1 MKPIKRCLSKAEKNT
16 EVLRKQ
22 RVEKAQ
28 NDLDKQDS
36 SNNSNKIKKEN
47 NNDKLLMSKNKCI
60 NISKNKES
68 NLVKRNERNNINY
81 NTTKFVFEI
90 IKIIKM
96 LILSIYLIFTQE
108 EKNKEKKAKKV
119 YDKLS
124 LRGYVDSLNFNI
136 MQEIKEIIYYIY
148 IIKDISI
155 YSNNKNNNKYKDGN
169 LIKEKKIKNIKS
181 ELKIIAFKKIK
192 IIITCILLLNLIYKI
207 ESKINLHGIFLYN
220 NTEIVLKISKIGIQ
234 KILNADNLHGEYPCP
249 SSIYLNNKDLNLSS
263 CTNELY
269 ISSPESI
276 VKLVWNEPLN
286 SSLSLFHS
294 CENITEINFVSFDTS
309 VLDNGGYDMGYI
321 FKGCSSLISVNL
333 SSIDTK
339 NANLMDYMFSD
350 CLSIRSIN
358 LGNFNTSSVSRF
370 EYMFNNCSN
379 LEYINLE
386 NFTDSRSINI
396 NNMFNGIAKNA
407 VICIDQN
414 KAPYIYNLT
423 NNTECFT
430 ISCEP
435 DWRKFQKKLDNET
448 NECCDDCYLNL
459 SKFEYEGKCYST
471 CPDNTINYNHKC
483 YDKEEEEICH
493 IYSNC
498 TSCPENKYLK
508 KGKCYC
514 KEEYPFEIA
523 ETQICVSYCTIIER
537 QEGLCKINYEQ
548 NEESNKE
555 IEEKALENVKEEL
568 TNDFNT
574 SDIDNGKDVII
585 NQKYSTITISSSENQ
600 KKDKSSDRTTIDLG
614 ECETKIK
621 QEYNISQNDTLYIL
635 KIDVKQEGYQIPKII
650 YEVYYPLFGNNLIK
664 LNLTVCEGIKIDI
677 SIPIK
682 LPDNLDIY
690 NSSSDYYNDICYT
703 YTSEDGTDITLSD
716 RKNNFVNNKLTV
728 CEEDCDF
735 VSYDNVNERAI
746 CSCNV
751 KTETNTHKISGITI
765 DKNKLLN
772 SFIDFKNFANVKV
785 LTCINSI
792 FKLEA
797 FKYNYGNWIM
807 IAIIL
812 LLFITLIIFLG
823 KGYPNIKKIMDL
835 IEYFKI
841 NSTLV
846 KNFQNKKNNINMN
859 EEEVTPEKKSKRR
872 NIISEFNNK
881 NKFKSK
887 NKKSRQKKINND
899 NNKHN
904 PIKRNKKAKKY
915 IKDLL
920 NIKNNKDNI
929 ILNKNNKNKKENKN
943 NIVTIMQTKEEP
955 NNNNNINQ
963 KNFPYEMNQNQMYDM
978 FSKIYNQ
985 TDSELNDL
993 DYKKALQFD
1002 YRTYSLYY
1010 ISLIRTNHLLFFSF
1024 GQKFDFNSREIKVFL
1039 FFFNLGLSFA
1049 TNSLFF
1055 DDKTMHKIYE
1065 EKGTF
1070 DFIYNIPQIL
1080 FSSLI
1085 SWAILAII
1093 QFFALTESNIMYL
1106 KEKAN
1111 KNTVYIEKQ
1120 KQLKRIIIK
1129 IIFFFIVSFIFL
1141 ICFWIYLAC
1150 FCFVYKN
1157 TQIHLIKD
1165 TLLSFGTS
1173 MITPFIFA
1181 VFPGIFRISALRA
1194 KEKNKKCRYN
1204 LSKALQLLI

>member
-16 EVLRKQ
+16 EDLRKQ

-60 NISKNKES
+60 NFSKNKES
-68 NLVKRNERNNINY
+68 NLVKRNERNNVNY
-81 NTTKFVFEI
+81 HATKFVFEI
-90 IKIIKM
+90 MKIIKM
-96 LILSIYLIFTQE
+96 FILLINLIFTQE

-119 YDKLS
+119 YNKLS
-124 LRGYVDSLNFNI
+124 LQGYVDSLNFNI

-155 YSNNKNNNKYKDGN
+155 YSNNKNNNKYKNGN

-192 IIITCILLLNLIYKI
+192 IIITCFLLLNLIYKI

-269 ISSPESI
+269 ISSPESV

-286 SSLSLFHS
+286 STYYLFGS
-294 CENITEINFVSFDTS
+294 CENITEIIFVSFDTS

-339 NANLMDYMFSD
+339 NVYLMDYMFSD

-358 LGNFNTSSVSRF
+358 LGNFNTSSVSNF
-370 EYMFNNCSN
+370 EYMFNNCPN

-386 NFTDSRSINI
+386 NFTDSSSDNI
-396 NNMFNGIAKNA
+396 TNMFNGIAKNA

-414 KAPYIYNLT
+414 KAPYIYNLI

-430 ISCEP
+430 ISCES

-514 KEEYPFEIA
+514 KEEYSFENT
-523 ETQICVSYCTIIER
+523 ETQNCVNFCTINDL
-537 QEGLCKINYEQ
+537 QKGLCKINYEQ
-548 NEESNKE
+548 NEESSKE
-555 IEEKALENVKEEL
+555 TEEKALENVKEEL

-574 SDIDNGKDVII
+574 TDIDNGKDIII

-703 YTSEDGTDITLSD
+703 YTSVDGTDITLSD

-728 CEEDCDF
+728 CEEECDF
-735 VSYDNVNERAI
+735 DKYDNTIGKAI
-746 CSCNV
+746 CSCDV
-751 KTETNTHKISGITI
+751 KTETNNKISGITI
-765 DKNKLLN
+765 DKDKLLN

-807 IAIIL
+807 ITIIL

-872 NIISEFNNK
+872 NKISEFNNK

-978 FSKIYNQ
+978 FSKIYNR

-993 DYKKALQFD
+993 DYEKALQFD

-1039 FFFNLGLSFA
+1039 FFFNFALSFA
-1049 TNSLFF
+1049 TNSFFF

-1070 DFIYNIPQIL
+1070 DFI
-1080 FSSLI
+1080 
-1085 SWAILAII
+1085 
-1093 QFFALTESNIMYL
+1093 
-1106 KEKAN
+1106 
-1111 KNTVYIEKQ
+1111 
-1120 KQLKRIIIK
+1120 
-1129 IIFFFIVSFIFL
+1129 
-1141 ICFWIYLAC
+1141 
-1150 FCFVYKN
+1150 
-1157 TQIHLIKD
+1157 
-1165 TLLSFGTS
+1165 
-1173 MITPFIFA
+1173 
-1181 VFPGIFRISALRA
+1181 
-1194 KEKNKKCRYN
+1194 
-1204 LSKALQLLI
+1204 